1 MTMSPFS
8 VILVTGGSNSE
19 IGEFSQAVAV
29 EVFSEDGTPLSMC
42 SLPPLPPRF
51 KHTQS
56 GVLACGGYYYS
67 DTTTNCFTLSNE
79 GWYQSH
85 NLREG
90 LVKTRFKKKNSRYI
104 VLNKVDTTN
113 RPMEPLNYY
122 TFLKHLEI

>member
-1 MTMSPFS
+1 MSPFS

-90 LVKTRFKKKNSRYI
+90 LVKTRTLNQCRLRKK
-104 VLNKVDTTN
+104 
-113 RPMEPLNYY
+113 E
-122 TFLKHLEI
+122 LEIYRSKQGRHDQ